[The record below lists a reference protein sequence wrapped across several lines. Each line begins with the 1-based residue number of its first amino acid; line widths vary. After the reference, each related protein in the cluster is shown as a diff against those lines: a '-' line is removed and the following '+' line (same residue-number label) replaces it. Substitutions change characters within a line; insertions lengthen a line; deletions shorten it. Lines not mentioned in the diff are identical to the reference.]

1 MRHRLKLSL
10 HKTNDTIRPFYQD
23 IGSSMKNPFVENQ
36 MGRIQHIHFVGIGG
50 AGMGG
55 IAEILLNE
63 GYTVSGSDLQE
74 NNMTRHLQHL
84 GVQFKQGHDAHHIDK
99 ADVVVYSSAVPQD
112 NIELVNAHE
121 ARIPV
126 VPRALMLAELM
137 RFRYGIAI
145 AGTHGKTTTTSLV
158 ASVLGES
165 GLDPTFI
172 IGGRLNST
180 STHARLGSG
189 RYLVAEADESDASF
203 LYLKPMVAIIT
214 NIDADH
220 MDTYDGNFQKL
231 KQSFIEF
238 LRHLPFYGLAIVCL
252 DDPIIRSILPD
263 IMRPVI
269 TYGFS
274 KDADIQITSFQQKET
289 KNYFSVLRKN
299 RTPLDILLNL
309 PGQHNALNAVAAI
322 AIATE
327 LNIKDKVIQ
336 TALAKFSGV
345 DRRFQI
351 LGEFN
356 LKKGRVL
363 LIDDYGHH
371 PREIAATLK
380 TIRNAWPHRRLVMAF
395 QPHRYTRTRDL
406 FNDFVTI
413 LSSVDHLLLLEVY
426 SAGEMPIPGAD
437 SFTLSTH
444 IQQYNSRLNPT
455 FVEDKKALSQHLHTI
470 LQDNDVLL
478 LQGAGDIG
486 GIAQHLAQS
495 QLGII

>member
-1 MRHRLKLSL
+1 M
-10 HKTNDTIRPFYQD
+10 
-23 IGSSMKNPFVENQ
+23 MKNPLIANQ
-36 MGRIQHIHFVGIGG
+36 MGRIQHLHFVGIGG

-74 NNMTRHLQHL
+74 NTMTRHLQRL
-84 GVQFKQGHDAHHIDK
+84 GAHFNKGHAAQHIDN
-99 ADVVVYSSAVPQD
+99 ADVIIYSSAVPQD
-112 NIELVNAHE
+112 NIEIIRARQT
-121 ARIPV
+121 RIPV

-145 AGTHGKTTTTSLV
+145 AGTHGKTTTTSLI
-158 ASVLGES
+158 ASILGEA
-165 GLDPTFI
+165 GLDPTFV

-180 STHARLGSG
+180 STHARLGAG

-203 LYLKPMVAIIT
+203 LYLKPMLAIVT

-220 MDTYDGNFQKL
+220 MDTYHGDFQRL

-252 DDPIIRSILPD
+252 DDPCVNSILAD

-274 KDADIQITSFQQKET
+274 KEADVQITHFQQKGI
-289 KNYFSVLRKN
+289 KNHFTVLRKAHE
-299 RTPLDILLNL
+299 PLDIILNI

-322 AIATE
+322 AVATE
-327 LNIKDKVIQ
+327 LHIADKITQ
-336 TALAKFSGV
+336 TALAQFSGV

-351 LGEFN
+351 LGEFK
-356 LKKGRVL
+356 LKQGAVL
-363 LIDDYGHH
+363 IIDDYGHH

-380 TIRNAWPHRRLVMAF
+380 TIRSAWPNRRLVMAY

-406 FNDFVTI
+406 FHDFVAI
-413 LSSVDHLLLLEVY
+413 LSSVDHLLLLDVY
-426 SAGEMPIPGAD
+426 SAGEDPIPGAD
-437 SFTLSTH
+437 SITLSQH
-444 IQQYNSRLNPT
+444 IRQSSHLNPT
-455 FVEDKKALSQHLHTI
+455 FIEDKQNFSHSLHTI
-470 LQDNDVLL
+470 LRDQDVLL

-486 GIAQHLAQS
+486 NIAQHLVS
-495 QLGII
+495 TRLGID

>member
-1 MRHRLKLSL
+1 
-10 HKTNDTIRPFYQD
+10 
-23 IGSSMKNPFVENQ
+23 
-36 MGRIQHIHFVGIGG
+36 MGRIQHLHFVGIGG

-63 GYTVSGSDLQE
+63 GYTVSGSDLQA
-74 NNMTRHLQHL
+74 NTMTQHLQQL
-84 GVQFKQGHDAHHIDK
+84 GAHFKQGHHAQHIDK
-99 ADVVVYSSAVPQD
+99 ADVLIYSSAVPQD
-112 NIELVNAHE
+112 NVEIVKARQ

-158 ASVLGES
+158 ASLLGEAE
-165 GLDPTFI
+165 LDPTFV

-203 LYLKPMVAIIT
+203 LFLKPMQAIVT

-220 MDTYDGNFQKL
+220 MDTYNGSFQQL

-238 LRHLPFYGLAIVCL
+238 LNHLPFYGLAILCL
-252 DDPIIRSILPD
+252 DDPIIHSILSD
-263 IMRPVI
+263 IMRPIV

-274 KDADIQITSFQQKET
+274 EDADIQITSFKQKGI
-289 KNYFSVLRKN
+289 KNHFTVLRKN
-299 RTPLDILLNL
+299 QKPLDITLNL

-322 AIATE
+322 AVATE
-327 LNIKDKVIQ
+327 LDIEDNVIQ
-336 TALAKFSGV
+336 AALSNFSGI

-351 LGEFN
+351 LGEFK
-356 LKKGRVL
+356 LKKGHVL

-371 PREIAATLK
+371 PREISATLK
-380 TIRNAWPHRRLVMAF
+380 TIRNAWPNRRLVVAY

-406 FNDFVTI
+406 FNDFVDV

-426 SAGEMPIPGAD
+426 SAGETPIPGAD
-437 SFTLSTH
+437 SFTLSEH
-444 IQQYNSRLNPT
+444 IRQSSGLNPT
-455 FVEDKKALSQHLHTI
+455 FVADKHRLSHSLHNV

-486 GIAQHLAQS
+486 GIAKHLARS
-495 QLGII
+495 QLAID

>member
-1 MRHRLKLSL
+1 
-10 HKTNDTIRPFYQD
+10 
-23 IGSSMKNPFVENQ
+23 MKNPFVENQ
-36 MGRIQHIHFVGIGG
+36 MGRIQHLHFVGIGG

-74 NNMTRHLQHL
+74 NTMTQHLQQL
-84 GVQFKQGHDAHHIDK
+84 GAHFKQGHDAQHIDN
-99 ADVVVYSSAVPQD
+99 ADVIIYSSAVPQD
-112 NIELVNAHE
+112 NIEILQARE
-121 ARIPV
+121 TRIPI

-137 RFRYGIAI
+137 RFRYGIAV

-158 ASVLGES
+158 ASVLGEA
-165 GLDPTFI
+165 GLDPTFV

-180 STHARLGSG
+180 NTHARLGSG

-203 LYLKPMVAIIT
+203 LFLKPMLTIIT

-220 MDTYDGNFQKL
+220 METYDGNFQHL

-238 LRHLPFYGLAIVCL
+238 IHHLPFYGLAIVCL
-252 DDPIIRSILPD
+252 DDPTLRSILPD

-274 KDADIQITSFQQKET
+274 QDADIQITRFEQKEI
-289 KNYFSVLRKN
+289 KNHFTVLRKTRN
-299 RTPLDILLNL
+299 PLDITLNL

-322 AIATE
+322 AVATE
-327 LNIKDKVIQ
+327 LNIDDKAIQ
-336 TALAKFSGV
+336 TALAQFSGI

-351 LGEFN
+351 WGKFKI
-356 LKKGRVL
+356 KKGQVL

-380 TIRNAWPHRRLVMAF
+380 TIRTAWPNRRLVMVY

-406 FNDFVTI
+406 FNDFVEI
-413 LSSVDHLLLLEVY
+413 LSRVDHLLLLEIY
-426 SAGEMPIPGAD
+426 AAGESPIPGAD
-437 SFTLSTH
+437 SLALSEH
-444 IQQYNSRLNPT
+444 IRHASHLNPILIQNT
-455 FVEDKKALSQHLHTI
+455 VNLSHHLENI
-470 LQDNDVLL
+470 LQDDDVLL

-486 GIAQHLAQS
+486 HIAQHFAHS
-495 QLGII
+495 QLGSIN

>member
-1 MRHRLKLSL
+1 
-10 HKTNDTIRPFYQD
+10 
-23 IGSSMKNPFVENQ
+23 
-36 MGRIQHIHFVGIGG
+36 MGRIQHLHFVGIGG

-63 GYTVSGSDLQE
+63 GYTVSGSDLKE
-74 NNMTRHLQHL
+74 NAMTYRLQQL
-84 GVQFKQGHDAHHIDK
+84 GAQFKQGHAAHSIDK
-99 ADVVVYSSAVPQD
+99 ADVVIYSSAVPQD
-112 NIELVNAHE
+112 NIELVKARE

-158 ASVLGES
+158 ASMLGEA
-165 GLDPTFI
+165 GLDPTFV

-203 LYLKPMVAIIT
+203 LYLKPMMAIVT

-220 MDTYDGNFQKL
+220 MDTYEGNFQRL
-231 KQSFIEF
+231 KQSFVEF

-274 KDADIQITSFQQKET
+274 KDADIQIASFQQKET
-289 KNYFSVLRKN
+289 KNYFTVLRKEQK
-299 RTPLDILLNL
+299 PLDILLSL
-309 PGQHNALNAVAAI
+309 PGQHNALNATAAI
-322 AIATE
+322 AVATE
-327 LNIKDKVIQ
+327 LGIKDKVIQ
-336 TALAKFSGV
+336 TALAEFSGV

-351 LGEFN
+351 LGEFK
-356 LKKGRVL
+356 LKKGHVL

-371 PREIAATLK
+371 PSEIAATLK
-380 TIRNAWPHRRLVMAF
+380 TIRSAWPNRRLVMAY

-406 FNDFVTI
+406 FTDFISI

-426 SAGEMPIPGAD
+426 SAGETPIPGAD
-437 SFTLSTH
+437 SFALATH
-444 IQQYNSRLNPT
+444 IRQSSHINPT
-455 FVEDKKALSQHLHTI
+455 FIEDKQNLAHSLQTI

-486 GIAQHLAQS
+486 GIAQYLAHS
-495 QLGII
+495 QLGTV

>member
-1 MRHRLKLSL
+1 
-10 HKTNDTIRPFYQD
+10 
-23 IGSSMKNPFVENQ
+23 MKNPFVENQ
-36 MGRIQHIHFVGIGG
+36 MGRIQHLHFVGIGG

-74 NNMTRHLQHL
+74 NTMTHHLQQL
-84 GVQFKQGHDAHHIDK
+84 GAQFKQGHDAHHIGK
-99 ADVVVYSSAVPQD
+99 ADVLIYSSAVPQD
-112 NIELVNAHE
+112 NVEIINARQ

-137 RFRYGIAI
+137 RFRYGIAV

-158 ASVLGES
+158 ASLLGEG

-220 MDTYDGNFQKL
+220 MDTYDGNFQQL
-231 KQSFIEF
+231 QQSFIEF
-238 LRHLPFYGLAIVCL
+238 LHHLPFYGLAIVCL
-252 DDPIIRSILPD
+252 DDPVIRSILPN

-274 KDADIQITSFQQKET
+274 KDADLQITSFQQQGI
-289 KNYFSVLRKN
+289 KNHFTVLRKE
-299 RTPLDILLNL
+299 RKPLPITLNL

-322 AIATE
+322 AVATE
-327 LNIKDKVIQ
+327 LNIEDKAIQ
-336 TALAKFSGV
+336 IALEQFSGV

-351 LGEFN
+351 LGEFK
-356 LKKGRVL
+356 LKKGEVL

-371 PREIAATLK
+371 PNEIAATLK
-380 TIRNAWPHRRLVMAF
+380 TIRNAWPDRRLVMAY

-406 FNDFVTI
+406 FNDFVTV
-413 LSSVDHLLLLEVY
+413 LSNVDQLLLLDVY
-426 SAGEMPIPGAD
+426 SAGEIPIPGAD
-437 SFTLSTH
+437 SLALSEQIRQCSH
-444 IQQYNSRLNPT
+444 LNPT
-455 FVEDKKALSQHLHTI
+455 LIEDKQTLSHHLHTV
-470 LQDNDVLL
+470 LQDNDILL

-486 GIAQHLAQS
+486 GIAQHLAQT
-495 QLGII
+495 QLGIN

>member
-1 MRHRLKLSL
+1 
-10 HKTNDTIRPFYQD
+10 
-23 IGSSMKNPFVENQ
+23 MKNPFAENQ
-36 MGRIQHIHFVGIGG
+36 MGRIQHLHFVGIGG
-50 AGMGG
+50 TGMGG

-74 NNMTRHLQHL
+74 NSMTHHLQQL
-84 GVQFKQGHDAHHIDK
+84 GAQFKQGHDAHHIGK
-99 ADVVVYSSAVPQD
+99 ADVLIYSSAVPQD
-112 NIELVNAHE
+112 NVEIINARQ

-137 RFRYGIAI
+137 RFRYGIAV

-158 ASVLGES
+158 ASLLGEG

-203 LYLKPMVAIIT
+203 LYLKPMIAIIT

-220 MDTYDGNFQKL
+220 MGTYDGNFQRL

-238 LRHLPFYGLAIVCL
+238 LHHLPFYGLAIVCL
-252 DDPIIRSILPD
+252 DDPIIRSILPN

-274 KDADIQITSFQQKET
+274 KDADLQITSFQQLGI
-289 KNYFSVLRKN
+289 KNHFTVLRKE
-299 RTPLDILLNL
+299 RKPLPITLNL

-322 AIATE
+322 AVATE
-327 LNIKDKVIQ
+327 LNIEDQSMQI
-336 TALAKFSGV
+336 ALAQFSGV

-351 LGEFN
+351 LGEFK
-356 LKKGRVL
+356 LKKGQVV

-371 PREIAATLK
+371 PSEIAATLK
-380 TIRNAWPHRRLVMAF
+380 TIRSAWPNRRLVMAY

-406 FNDFVTI
+406 FNDFVTV
-413 LSSVDHLLLLEVY
+413 LSSVDHLLLLDVY
-426 SAGEMPIPGAD
+426 AAGEAPILGAD
-437 SFTLSTH
+437 SFALSKQIRQCGH
-444 IQQYNSRLNPT
+444 LNPT
-455 FVEDKKALSQHLHTI
+455 LIEDKQKLPHYLHTI
-470 LQDNDVLL
+470 LQDNDILL

-486 GIAQHLAQS
+486 GIAQHLAHS
-495 QLGII
+495 QLGIN

>member
-1 MRHRLKLSL
+1 
-10 HKTNDTIRPFYQD
+10 
-23 IGSSMKNPFVENQ
+23 MKNPFVDNP
-36 MGRIQHIHFVGIGG
+36 MGRIQHLHFVGIGG

-63 GYTVSGSDLQE
+63 GYVVSGSDLKE
-74 NNMTRHLQHL
+74 NAMTRHLQQL
-84 GVQFKQGHDAHHIDK
+84 GAEFHQGHKMHHIDK
-99 ADVVVYSSAVPQD
+99 ADVIVYSSAVPHD
-112 NIELVNAHE
+112 NIELMSARE

-137 RFRYGIAI
+137 RFRYGIAV

-158 ASVLGES
+158 ASLLGEA
-165 GLDPTFI
+165 GLDPTFV

-180 STHARLGSG
+180 STHARLGAG

-220 MDTYDGNFQKL
+220 LSSYDGNFHSL
-231 KQSFIEF
+231 KQCFIEF
-238 LRHLPFYGLAIVCL
+238 IHHLPFYGLAIVCI
-252 DDPIIRSILPD
+252 DDPVIRSILPN

-269 TYGFS
+269 SYGFS
-274 KDADIQITSFQQKET
+274 EDADIQITAFQQKKT
-289 KNYFSVLRKN
+289 KNYFTVLRKE
-299 RTPLDILLNL
+299 RKPLDILLNI

-322 AIATE
+322 ALATE
-327 LNIKDKVIQ
+327 LNIEDKNIQ
-336 TALAKFSGV
+336 TAFAQFSGV

-351 LGEFN
+351 LGEFK
-356 LKKGRVL
+356 LKKGHIL

-371 PREIAATLK
+371 PNEIAATLK
-380 TIRNAWPHRRLVMAF
+380 TIRSAWPNRRLVMAY

-406 FNDFVTI
+406 FDDFVTI
-413 LSSVDHLLLLEVY
+413 LSSVDHLLLLDVY
-426 SAGEMPIPGAD
+426 SAGETPIPGAD
-437 SFTLSTH
+437 SLALLTH
-444 IQQYNSRLNPT
+444 IQQCSHLHPT
-455 FVEDKKALSQHLHTI
+455 FIEDKQNLSHNLHTI

-486 GIAQHLAQS
+486 GIAQHLAHS
-495 QLGII
+495 ELGIT

>member
-1 MRHRLKLSL
+1 
-10 HKTNDTIRPFYQD
+10 
-23 IGSSMKNPFVENQ
+23 MKNPLVENQ
-36 MGRIQHIHFVGIGG
+36 MGRIQHLHFVGIGG

-55 IAEILLNE
+55 IAEILLHE

-74 NNMTRHLQHL
+74 NTMTCHLQAM
-84 GVQFKQGHDAHHIDK
+84 GAKFNKGHAAQHIDN
-99 ADVVVYSSAVPQD
+99 ADVIIYSSAVPQD
-112 NIELVNAHE
+112 NIEIVNARQ

-158 ASVLGES
+158 ASLLGEG
-165 GLDPTFI
+165 GLDPTFV

-180 STHARLGSG
+180 STHARLGAG

-203 LYLKPMVAIIT
+203 LYLKPMLAIVT

-220 MDTYDGNFQKL
+220 MGTYDGNFQRL

-238 LRHLPFYGLAIVCL
+238 LRHLPFYGFAIVCV
-252 DDPIIRSILPD
+252 DDPIVRSILPD

-274 KDADIQITSFQQKET
+274 DDADLRITQFRQEGI
-289 KNYFSVLRKN
+289 KNYFTVLRK
-299 RTPLDILLNL
+299 THQPLAITLNL

-322 AIATE
+322 AVATE
-327 LNIKDKVIQ
+327 LNIADTIIQ
-336 TALAKFSGV
+336 TALAQFSGV

-351 LGEFN
+351 LGEFE
-356 LKKGRVL
+356 LKQGKVL
-363 LIDDYGHH
+363 VIDDYGHH

-380 TIRNAWPHRRLVMAF
+380 TIRSAWPNRRLVMAY

-406 FNDFVTI
+406 FADFVDI
-413 LSSVDHLLLLEVY
+413 LSRVDHLFLLDVY
-426 SAGEMPIPGAD
+426 SAGEEPIPGAD
-437 SFTLSTH
+437 SIALSKQIRQFSTLNPMLIADKETLSH
-444 IQQYNSRLNPT
+444 RLHA
-455 FVEDKKALSQHLHTI
+455 VLHD
-470 LQDNDVLL
+470 QDVLL
-478 LQGAGDIG
+478 LQGAGDIAA
-486 GIAQHLAQS
+486 IAQQLAHS
-495 QLGII
+495 GLGIDN

>member
-1 MRHRLKLSL
+1 
-10 HKTNDTIRPFYQD
+10 
-23 IGSSMKNPFVENQ
+23 MKNPFVENQ
-36 MGRIQHIHFVGIGG
+36 MGRIQHLHFVGIGG

-74 NNMTRHLQHL
+74 NTMTHHLEKL
-84 GVQFKQGHDAHHIDK
+84 GAQFKQGHDAHHIDK
-99 ADVVVYSSAVPQD
+99 ADVVIYSSAVPHD
-112 NIELVNAHE
+112 NVELVKARK

-137 RFRYGIAI
+137 RFRYGIAV

-158 ASVLGES
+158 ASVLGEA

-172 IGGRLNST
+172 IGGRLNSA

-203 LYLKPMVAIIT
+203 LYLKPMMAIVT

-220 MDTYDGNFQKL
+220 MATYDGSFQRL
-231 KQSFIEF
+231 KQSFVEF

-252 DDPIIRSILPD
+252 DDPFIRSILPD
-263 IMRPVI
+263 IMRPI
-269 TYGFS
+269 MTYGFS
-274 KDADIQITSFQQKET
+274 NDADIQITAFQQKGV
-289 KNYFSVLRKN
+289 KNHFTVLRKE
-299 RTPLDILLNL
+299 RAPLNITLNL

-322 AIATE
+322 AVATE
-327 LNIKDKVIQ
+327 LDIKDEAIQ
-336 TALAKFSGV
+336 TALAQFSGV

-351 LGEFN
+351 LGEFKLN
-356 LKKGRVL
+356 KGHVL

-371 PREIAATLK
+371 PNEIAATLK
-380 TIRNAWPHRRLVMAF
+380 AIRSAWPHRRLVMAY

-406 FNDFVTI
+406 FKDFVTI

-426 SAGEMPIPGAD
+426 SAGETAIPGAD
-437 SFTLSTH
+437 SLALSAH
-444 IQQYNSRLNPT
+444 IRQCSHLNPT
-455 FVEDKKALSQHLHTI
+455 FVEDKQHLSRSLQTI

-486 GIAQHLAQS
+486 GIAQHLARS
-495 QLGII
+495 QLGIV

>member
-1 MRHRLKLSL
+1 M
-10 HKTNDTIRPFYQD
+10 KT
-23 IGSSMKNPFVENQ
+23 PFVENQ
-36 MGRIQHIHFVGIGG
+36 MGRIRHLHFVGIGG

-74 NNMTRHLQHL
+74 NNMTRRLQAL
-84 GVQFKQGHDAHHIDK
+84 GVQFNRGHKAQHIDK
-99 ADVVVYSSAVPQD
+99 ADVVVYSSAVSKD
-112 NIELVNAHE
+112 NVEIINARKAH
-121 ARIPV
+121 IPV

-137 RFRYGIAI
+137 RFRYGIAV

-158 ASVLGES
+158 ASLLGEA
-165 GLDPTFI
+165 GLDPTFV

-189 RYLVAEADESDASF
+189 HYFVAEADESDASF
-203 LYLKPMVAIIT
+203 LYLKPMLSIVT

-220 MDTYDGNFQKL
+220 MDTYNGNFQQL

-252 DDPIIRSILPD
+252 DDPIIRSILTD
-263 IMRPVI
+263 IMRPII

-274 KDADIQITSFQQKET
+274 KDADLQITSFQQKGV
-289 KNYFSVLRKN
+289 KNHFTVLRKGQK
-299 RTPLDILLNL
+299 PLVITLNL

-322 AIATE
+322 AVATE
-327 LNIKDKVIQ
+327 LGIKAEVIQ
-336 TALAKFSGV
+336 DALAQFNGV

-351 LGEFN
+351 LGEFK

-371 PREIAATLK
+371 PNEIAATLK
-380 TIRNAWPHRRLVMAF
+380 TIRTAWPKRRLVMTY

-406 FNDFVTI
+406 FNDFVNV
-413 LSSVDHLLLLEVY
+413 LSSVDRLLLLDVY
-426 SAGEMPIPGAD
+426 SAGETPIPAAD
-437 SFTLSTH
+437 SLTLSEH
-444 IQQYNSRLNPT
+444 IRECSHLSP
-455 FVEDKKALSQHLHTI
+455 VLIEDKQNLPRSLHAI
-470 LQDNDVLL
+470 LQDNDILL

-486 GIAQHLAQS
+486 GIAQDLARS
-495 QLGII
+495 QLGSC

>member
-1 MRHRLKLSL
+1 
-10 HKTNDTIRPFYQD
+10 
-23 IGSSMKNPFVENQ
+23 MKNPFVENQ
-36 MGRIQHIHFVGIGG
+36 MGRIQHLHFVGIGG
-50 AGMGG
+50 AGMSG

-74 NNMTRHLQHL
+74 NTITHHLQTL
-84 GVQFKQGHDAHHIDK
+84 GAQFKKGHDAHHIDK
-99 ADVVVYSSAVPQD
+99 ADVVIYSSAVPQN
-112 NIELVNAHE
+112 NIEIVKARE

-137 RFRYGIAI
+137 RFRYGIAV

-158 ASVLGES
+158 ASLFGEG
-165 GLDPTFI
+165 GLDPTFV

-180 STHARLGSG
+180 STHARLGAG

-203 LYLKPMVAIIT
+203 LYLKPMIAIIT

-220 MDTYDGNFQKL
+220 MDTYEGNFQRL

-274 KDADIQITSFQQKET
+274 EDADIRITSFQQKKI
-289 KNYFSVLRKN
+289 KNYFTVLRKE
-299 RTPLDILLNL
+299 RKPLNILLNL

-322 AIATE
+322 AVATE
-327 LNIKDKVIQ
+327 LNIDDKVIQ
-336 TALAKFSGV
+336 TGLAQFSGV
-345 DRRFQI
+345 NRRFQI
-351 LGEFN
+351 LGKFKI
-356 LKKGRVL
+356 KKGHVL

-371 PREIAATLK
+371 PSEITATIK
-380 TIRNAWPHRRLVMAF
+380 TIRSAWPNRRLVMAF

-426 SAGEMPIPGAD
+426 AAGETPIPGAD
-437 SFTLSTH
+437 SLALSTH
-444 IQQYNSRLNPT
+444 IQQYSHLNPT
-455 FVEDKKALSQHLHTI
+455 FIEDKQNLSKSLHTI

-486 GIAQHLAQS
+486 GIAQHLACS
-495 QLGII
+495 QLGMV